1 MATEIQGNSEEV
13 YTNLINQ
20 LDELEKKQ
28 NINDN
33 KINVFICVNSIN
45 NQNECYILNDE
56 YNYIIQNH
64 AKSNSND
71 NKEITFNSQTIK
83 YKEIYPIKYKKED
96 ENNYYVIIVNN
107 LNDDIEAILVK
118 ENNKPK
124 DGSELLS
131 NYIILTLIM
140 YLKEYISKKLII
152 KHNKYHI

>member
-45 NQNECYILNDE
+45 NQNKCYILNDK
-56 YNYIIQNH
+56 YNDIIQNH

-107 LNDDIEAILVK
+107 LNDIEAILVK